1 MAGAGREHV
10 PGDGIV
16 GLLVQ
21 PLLEELDRLVDLAE
35 RAVGEREESPRLGIL
50 RPERDDPGEADG
62 RLVRP
67 FLAVQQDT
75 QVVVRVGVLGIQ
87 VNRSSIC
94 LLRLHHPS
102 LRPEHHTEIVV
113 RVGVL
118 RIERDR
124 ALVRAGRPV
133 QLESILQHDAQVAVP
148 VRPLGLELEAP
159 LDQRDRLL
167 ALRLLVGEHPEKC
180 RASAQSGATSRMPR

>member
-1 MAGAGREHV
+1 M
-10 PGDGIV
+10 
-16 GLLVQ
+16 
-21 PLLEELDRLVDLAE
+21 
-35 RAVGEREESPRLGIL
+35 
-50 RPERDDPGEADG
+50 
-62 RLVRP
+62 
-67 FLAVQQDT
+67 
-75 QVVVRVGVLGIQ
+75 VRVRVLGIQ
-87 VNRSSIC
+87 VNRSSIS

-118 RIERDR
+118 RVERDR

-148 VRPLGLELEAP
+148 VRPPGLELEAS

-167 ALRLLVGEHPEKC
+167 ALRLLVGEHPREVQGIRAVGRDVEDAAVDVRSGRPLLVLLQDDGDRDRLVHAQPATAGGQLLHRVRRERPVVASRVRLPCSPGC
-180 RASAQSGATSRMPR
+180 RT